1 MNTQDA
7 KQQRANLLVETEDVQ
22 VELTGLQN
30 KAMNLANGL
39 EEIAKKLRF
48 NANLKP
54 SSDDFSADFEIAN
67 RLTPNHQFM
76 LDFAETASLI
86 WKLKDVR
93 QKLYNL
99 ALTKSQ
105 LQSGGASGGGFTT
118 KVPFN

>member
-30 KAMNLANGL
+30 KAMNWANGL
-39 EEIAKKLRF
+39 EEIAKKLRI

-54 SSDDFSADFEIAN
+54 SSDDFSADFEIVN

-86 WKLKDVR
+86 
-93 QKLYNL
+93 
-99 ALTKSQ
+99 
-105 LQSGGASGGGFTT
+105 
-118 KVPFN
+118 